1 MGRQTMGFSGN
12 VKSKAEINNDNLYA
26 EIIPHDIVKFGLIPE
41 LVGRLPVLVGLDN
54 LDRAALVR
62 ILMEPKNSI
71 IKQYKKLFELDNTQI
86 EFTEEALNKVA
97 DLAIERATGARGLRA
112 IMEEIM
118 LDIMYDVPSRDDV
131 EKVIVDESV
140 VEQKSHPRLVLK
152 VSESSAI

>member
-1 MGRQTMGFSGN
+1 M
-12 VKSKAEINNDNLYA
+12 
-26 EIIPHDIVKFGLIPE
+26 KFGLIPE

>member
-97 DLAIERATGARGLRA
+97 DLAIERATGSPWITGYYGRNNA
-112 IMEEIM
+112 
-118 LDIMYDVPSRDDV
+118 
-131 EKVIVDESV
+131 
-140 VEQKSHPRLVLK
+140 
-152 VSESSAI
+152 